1 MPAASETSPT
11 VDSASPFPAAGA
23 LPFVTNLPPGL
34 AQRRAAAVAAI
45 TLVLI
50 AAATLPGLHVRLAPL
65 RTLVPAYQAGM
76 AVLALVTAWLLLTQA
91 RILRSRALL
100 LLSAC
105 YWFSALM
112 AVLHGLSFPGL
123 REGGGS
129 WLPLGHGQS
138 TAWLFFLWHGGFAL
152 GIGGY
157 ALASPMHDALGEA
170 PTLRAASVA
179 LAWGVGGLAALACAA
194 IATVGASWLPPLM
207 SGDGDLPAKTW
218 VAVGALAACLL
229 ALALLAWRRG
239 TRSVLD
245 LWLHLTLAAWLMA
258 VLLAGVLNN
267 GRFDLGWYVGR
278 LCSLM
283 ADLTVLLAL
292 LLANGE
298 VYARLAEQHRRE
310 HAWSRQRLQE
320 SDQRFRTVFDHATVA
335 MSVHDAFTGALLE
348 ANTRALQSCGG
359 SLELAQRPAAQG
371 TERAFA
377 CAAPEGP
384 IRAAATAPSRIEWR
398 SQRSDGADYWE
409 EVLLTPVV
417 LDGRPRVLAVAS
429 DVTERKELQRQ
440 ILEVS
445 AAEQERIG
453 REVHDGIGQQ
463 LSALSLLARALQR
476 RLLQAGH
483 EPEAEALGQL
493 QMHLES
499 TLLQTRAL
507 ARGLAP
513 VDIDRHD
520 LPEALR
526 ELAGQV
532 RETTGLAC
540 HYTGPRQFDLPRA
553 EQARHLFRIAQEGV
567 ANALR
572 HAEATALQI
581 RLEPQDHALVLQVL
595 DDGRGVQA
603 PAAQRGRLGLHIMA
617 YRADALGARLYVR
630 RRAAGGT
637 EVRCELPL
645 ADAAPAPP
653 PRNGGCAGADAPL
666 Q

>member
-1 MPAASETSPT
+1 MADAA
-11 VDSASPFPAAGA
+11 
-23 LPFVTNLPPGL
+23 PFVTSLPPSL
-34 AQRRAAAVAAI
+34 AQRRAAATAAI
-45 TLVLI
+45 ALVLI
-50 AAATLPGLHVRLAPL
+50 VATALPELHLRLAPL
-65 RTLVPAYQAGM
+65 RMLVPAYQAAM
-76 AVLALVTAWLLLTQA
+76 AMLALVTAWLLLTQA
-91 RILRSRALL
+91 RILGSRALL

-112 AVLHGLSFPGL
+112 AMLHGLSFPGL

-129 WLPLGHGQS
+129 WLPMGHAQS

-157 ALASPMHDALGEA
+157 ALAAPMHALGEA
-170 PTLRAASVA
+170 PALRAASVA
-179 LAWGVGGLAALACAA
+179 LAWGLGGLAALGCVA

-218 VAVGALAACLL
+218 VALAALAACLL

-239 TRSVLD
+239 ARSVLD

-258 VLLAGVLNN
+258 VLLAGVLNH

-292 LLANGE
+292 LLDNGK
-298 VYARLAEQHRRE
+298 VYARLADEHRRE

-320 SDQRFRTVFDHATVA
+320 SEQRFRTVFDHATVA
-335 MSVHDAFTGALLE
+335 MSVHDAATGALLQ
-348 ANTRALQSCGG
+348 ANARALQSCGG
-359 SLELAQRPAAQG
+359 SLELAQREAPRAG
-371 TERAFA
+371 VRAFA
-377 CAAPEGP
+377 CAAPEAP
-384 IRAAATAPSRIEWR
+384 IRAAAAGPSRIEWR

-409 EVLLTPVV
+409 EVLLTPVM
-417 LDGRPRVLAVAS
+417 LDGRARVLAVAS

-445 AAEQERIG
+445 TAEQERIG

-463 LSALSLLARALQR
+463 LTALSLLARALQR
-476 RLLQAGH
+476 RLLRAGH
-483 EPEAEALGQL
+483 QPEAEALGQL
-493 QMHLES
+493 QLHLES
-499 TLLQTRAL
+499 TLQQTRAL
-507 ARGLAP
+507 ARGLAA

-526 ELAGQV
+526 ELARQV

-540 HYTGPRQFDLPRA
+540 HYAGPQQLELPLA

-572 HAEATALQI
+572 HAAATTLQI

-595 DDGRGVQA
+595 DDGRGIEH
-603 PAAQRGRLGLHIMA
+603 PAARRGRLGLHIMA
-617 YRADALGARLYVR
+617 YRADAMGARLYVR
-630 RRAAGGT
+630 RRGAGGT
-637 EVRCELPL
+637 ELRCELPL
-645 ADAAPAPP
+645 PDGPPAPP
-653 PRNGGCAGADAPL
+653 PRNGGCASPEASL

>member
-1 MPAASETSPT
+1 MPITSETSQPA
-11 VDSASPFPAAGA
+11 DSASPFPAAETA
-23 LPFVTNLPPGL
+23 PFVSSLPPSRN
-34 AQRRAAAVAAI
+34 QRRAAAAAAI
-45 TLVLI
+45 ALLLI
-50 AAATLPGLHVRLAPL
+50 AAASLPALHIHLAPL
-65 RTLVPAYQAGM
+65 RMLVPAYQAAM
-76 AVLALVTAWLLLTQA
+76 AMLALITAWLLLTQA

-123 REGGGS
+123 RDGGGS
-129 WLPLGHGQS
+129 WLPLGHSQS

-157 ALASPMHDALGEA
+157 ALAAPLHALGEA

-179 LAWGVGGLAALACAA
+179 LAWGLGGLAALVCAA
-194 IATVGASWLPPLM
+194 IATVGATWLPPLM
-207 SGDGDLPAKTW
+207 SGDGDLRAKTW
-218 VAVGALAACLL
+218 VALGALAACVL

-239 TRSVLD
+239 TRTVLD
-245 LWLHLTLAAWLMA
+245 LWLHLTLAAWLLA
-258 VLLAGVLNN
+258 VLLAGVLNH
-267 GRFDLGWYVGR
+267 GRFDMGWYVGR

-283 ADLTVLLAL
+283 ADFTVLLAL
-292 LLANGE
+292 LLENGK
-298 VYARLAEQHRRE
+298 VYARLADEHRRE
-310 HAWSRQRLQE
+310 YAWSRQRLQE
-320 SDQRFRTVFDHATVA
+320 SEQRFRTVFDHATVA
-335 MSVHDAFTGALLE
+335 MSVHDATTGALLQ
-348 ANTRALQSCGG
+348 ANARALQSCGG
-359 SLELAQRPAAQG
+359 SLELAQRDAPQD
-371 TERAFA
+371 TVRAFA
-377 CAAPEGP
+377 CAAPEAL
-384 IRAAATAPSRIEWR
+384 IRAAATAPSRVEWHSR
-398 SQRSDGADYWE
+398 RSDGADYWE

-417 LDGRPRVLAVAS
+417 LDGCPRVLAVAS

-445 AAEQERIG
+445 TAEQERIG

-463 LSALSLLARALQR
+463 LTAISLLARALQR
-476 RLLQAGH
+476 RLQQAGH
-483 EPEAEALGQL
+483 EPEAESLGQL
-493 QMHLES
+493 QLHLES
-499 TLLQTRAL
+499 TLQQTRAL

-540 HYTGPRQFDLPRA
+540 HYAGPQQFELPRA

-567 ANALR
+567 SNALR

-595 DDGRGVQA
+595 DDGRGVAA

-645 ADAAPAPP
+645 PGSPPAPP
-653 PRNGGCAGADAPL
+653 PRNGGCASPVASL

>member
-1 MPAASETSPT
+1 MPIASESSQPAG
-11 VDSASPFPAAGA
+11 SASPLVMTDA
-23 LPFVTNLPPGL
+23 LTPGTSQAPSL
-34 AQRRAAAVAAI
+34 AQRRAAAAAAVA
-45 TLVLI
+45 LVLI
-50 AAATLPGLHVRLAPL
+50 VAAAVPGLHLRLAPL
-65 RTLVPAYQAGM
+65 RMLVPAYQAAM
-76 AVLALVTAWLLLTQA
+76 AMLALITAWLLLTQA

-100 LLSAC
+100 LLSAT

-129 WLPLGHGQS
+129 WLPMGHAQS

-157 ALASPMHDALGEA
+157 ALAAPAHALSEA
-170 PTLRAASVA
+170 PQLRAASVA
-179 LAWGVGGLAALACAA
+179 VAWGLGGLAALACAA
-194 IATVGASWLPPLM
+194 IATVGATWLPPLM
-207 SGDGDLPAKTW
+207 RGDGDLPAKTW
-218 VAVGALAACLL
+218 VALGALAACLL

-258 VLLAGVLNN
+258 VLLAGVLNH

-283 ADLTVLLAL
+283 ADLTVVLAL
-292 LLANGE
+292 LLENGK
-298 VYARLAEQHRRE
+298 VYARLAEAHRRE
-310 HAWSRQRLQE
+310 HAWSRQRLQDSE
-320 SDQRFRTVFDHATVA
+320 QRFRAVFDHATVA
-335 MSVHDAFTGALLE
+335 MSVHDASTGALLQ
-348 ANTRALQSCGG
+348 ANSRALQSCGG
-359 SLELAQRPAAQG
+359 SLELAQREAPQAGQ
-371 TERAFA
+371 RAFA
-377 CAAPEGP
+377 CAAPQAT

-429 DVTERKELQRQ
+429 DITERKELQRQ

-445 AAEQERIG
+445 TAEQERIG

-463 LSALSLLARALQR
+463 LTALSLLAKALQR
-476 RLLQAGH
+476 RLMQAGH
-483 EPEAEALGQL
+483 APEAEALGQL
-493 QMHLES
+493 QLHLES
-499 TLLQTRAL
+499 TLAQARAL

-526 ELAGQV
+526 ELAAQV

-540 HYTGPRQFDLPRA
+540 HYAGPQQFELPLA

-567 ANALR
+567 ANVLR
-572 HAEATALQI
+572 HAEATAVQI
-581 RLEPQDHALVLQVL
+581 RLEPQEHGLVLQVL

-630 RRAAGGT
+630 RRSGGGT
-637 EVRCELPL
+637 EVRCELALP
-645 ADAAPAPP
+645 D
-653 PRNGGCAGADAPL
+653 G
-666 Q
+666 